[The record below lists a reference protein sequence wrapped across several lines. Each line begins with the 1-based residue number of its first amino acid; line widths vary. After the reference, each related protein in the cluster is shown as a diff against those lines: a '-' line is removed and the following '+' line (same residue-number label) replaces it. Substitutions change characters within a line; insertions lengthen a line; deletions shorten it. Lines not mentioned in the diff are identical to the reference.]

1 MTKPAP
7 VYVLGGAQTDFARNW
22 SKEGKHFVAMMR
34 EATLGALEATRI
46 EPREVETAHVG
57 NFAAELYAR
66 QGHVGA
72 FFLEIDPA
80 FSGLPTSRHEAAC
93 ASGSIALIAASADI
107 EAARYDLACVVG
119 VEQMKT
125 VDSTTGGDI
134 LGTAAW
140 YEREAKGIEFPFP
153 KLFGRLGDEYDKR
166 YGLKDEHLA
175 HISAVNYSNAKR
187 NPNAQTRNWFMS
199 ESHAQ
204 RESKFNQVIGGRIK
218 VSDCS
223 QVTDG
228 SVALFL
234 ASEKFAGV
242 WAKRNGKRLADIPRI
257 LGWGHHTAPLEFD
270 TKVTES
276 RDNAYV
282 LPHTRQAILDA
293 FKRAGIASTAELSGI
308 ETHDC
313 FTTSEY
319 MAIDHFGITKPGE
332 SWKAIE
338 EGVIE
343 LGGKLPI
350 NPSGGLIGAGHPV
363 GATGVRQMLDCY
375 RQITDSAGDYQVEG
389 AKKFAMLNLGGSATT
404 SCAFIVGK

>member
-7 VYVLGGAQTDFARNW
+7 VYILGGAQTDFARNW

-34 EATLGALEATRI
+34 EATLGALEATSI
-46 EPREVETAHVG
+46 EPKEVETAHVG
-57 NFAAELYAR
+57 NFAAELYAK
-66 QGHVGA
+66 QGHIGA
-72 FFLEIDPA
+72 FFIEVDPQ

-93 ASGSIALIAASADI
+93 ASGSIALIAASAEI
-107 EAARYDLACVVG
+107 EAGRYDLSCVVG

-125 VDSTTGGDI
+125 VGSTVGGDY

-204 RESKFNQVIGGRIK
+204 QESKFNTVIGGRIK

-234 ASEKFAGV
+234 ASEKFASA
-242 WAKRNGKRLADIPRI
+242 WAKRNGKQLSDIPRI
-257 LGWGHHTAPLEFD
+257 LGWGHHTAPLEFA
-270 TKVTES
+270 TKVAES

-293 FKRAGIASTAELSGI
+293 FKRAEISSAAQLSGI

-332 SWKAIE
+332 SWKAVE

-363 GATGVRQMLDCY
+363 GATGVRQMLDCH
-375 RQITDSAGDYQVEG
+375 RQITDTAGEYQVEG
-389 AKKFAMLNLGGSATT
+389 ASKFAMLNIGGSGTT
-404 SCAFIVGK
+404 SCVFIIGK